1 MPKLI
6 ELVSSRISLCPGLP
20 GFKIL
25 SACHL
30 SMAVSLQHARFIL
43 GPALTWP
50 KLSLGL
56 ATKHRARIPIRKAIS
71 GPAQEALPWAVSEAR
86 VFGFRV
92 IPTY

>member
-1 MPKLI
+1 
-6 ELVSSRISLCPGLP
+6 
-20 GFKIL
+20 
-25 SACHL
+25 
-30 SMAVSLQHARFIL
+30 MAVSLQHARFIL

-56 ATKHRARIPIRKAIS
+56 ATKRRARTPISKAVS